1 MKILYDYQ
9 AFLFQKYGG
18 ISRSFAELISH
29 FPPEVTYC
37 LALKESDNIY
47 VKEYG
52 FDKNVSRL
60 SKTVDNFLLPIM
72 FKGKGRIFDLCN
84 KIFPYYPSSLNI
96 NRNYSIESIKK
107 QDYDVFH
114 PTFFDDYFLRYLGG
128 KPFVLTIHDMITELY
143 PQYFNTNDFQVKNK
157 FNLAKQATA
166 IVAVS
171 QYTKDKI
178 VDIFGI
184 QQEKIFVIHHGY
196 NNNIDFDLIRKE
208 TPIISSK
215 YFLYMGLRASYKNF
229 DLFITEM
236 AKILKEH
243 SEYKLVCTGLP
254 FTLEESKLIRSLNI
268 SNQVIHYFASS
279 HELNNLLVNAE
290 AFIYPSLD
298 EGFGMP
304 ILEAF
309 AAGCPV
315 LLNNKSCFPEVAGNA
330 ALYFNLDKHGSD
342 FYQCISSFISYS
354 SGQINSLQQ
363 LGYER
368 LSLFSW
374 EKSAT
379 QLVNLYKELC

>member
-157 FNLAKQATA
+157 FN
-166 IVAVS
+166 
-171 QYTKDKI
+171 
-178 VDIFGI
+178 
-184 QQEKIFVIHHGY
+184 
-196 NNNIDFDLIRKE
+196 
-208 TPIISSK
+208 
-215 YFLYMGLRASYKNF
+215 
-229 DLFITEM
+229 
-236 AKILKEH
+236 
-243 SEYKLVCTGLP
+243 
-254 FTLEESKLIRSLNI
+254 
-268 SNQVIHYFASS
+268 
-279 HELNNLLVNAE
+279 
-290 AFIYPSLD
+290 
-298 EGFGMP
+298 
-304 ILEAF
+304 
-309 AAGCPV
+309 
-315 LLNNKSCFPEVAGNA
+315 
-330 ALYFNLDKHGSD
+330 
-342 FYQCISSFISYS
+342 
-354 SGQINSLQQ
+354 
-363 LGYER
+363 
-368 LSLFSW
+368 
-374 EKSAT
+374 
-379 QLVNLYKELC
+379 